1 MLLPLLRS
9 PPAPR
14 SIIREDRVSERRHID
29 SPQRILERILGG
41 LWTCRADREREERI
55 CYSPLSSGIFPSNT
69 SIFPFLCALPV
80 YEYWHGTLLP
90 TCIGVMAWYAL
101 LITVISLYAPSCMHM
116 NLVYSN
122 GTKNRQKLAVPN
134 RAIEVSNVI
143 HFGRTKLGNN
153 GGPLRKQASQSA
165 WFTASMSHSS
175 FAPDIYKGSLN
186 RRKWIDR
193 S

>member
-1 MLLPLLRS
+1 MGT
-9 PPAPR
+9 AER
-14 SIIREDRVSERRHID
+14 SIRCRNDSERD
-29 SPQRILERILGG
+29 SEPLFPKCFGATSFFWMPGHRMGMVWANPSLEVGRGVSVVSVHLYR
-41 LWTCRADREREERI
+41 LSPFTAMKER
-55 CYSPLSSGIFPSNT
+55 T
-69 SIFPFLCALPV
+69 
-80 YEYWHGTLLP
+80 
-90 TCIGVMAWYAL
+90 
-101 LITVISLYAPSCMHM
+101 APSCMHM

-175 FAPDIYKGSLN
+175 FAPDIYKGSFN
-186 RRKWIDR
+186 RRK
-193 S
+193 